1 MLNLTLTASSLP
13 SLPGLGA
20 QPWSCSDRPAL
31 IETRAT
37 RSRQS
42 QRPND
47 AQVAA
52 KSRFAAHESQSPKG
66 RLCLLRSSWS
76 TSTRRKSRAVS
87 SPSDVYEQA
96 LKRIANRA
104 AEPVLQWRRYTAG
117 RKLTPW
123 TVASIGCSSA
133 AGKELMAAST
143 MILGGRGERDI
154 TRSVNTYTRSSAPHP
169 RLNAHVGL
177 TGFVAGPPAPSGRST
192 AKRRDATRRQLFDL
206 RVCVTDGVSK
216 GPHRGALARTTVGA
230 LSRDKYSE
238 NLETRGHRS
247 EEPEGRSFVSCQAPE
262 EL

>member
-1 MLNLTLTASSLP
+1 MIGSSSGHPHSSVRYVGGRNRLSPLASSSRYRSATYRSTGDPSSLRPSSLTRWESSGFRSAGAVSNPAIVSMLARPPRPGQRAASTLGRRRELSANSPASPELVLNLTLTASSLP

-143 MILGGRGERDI
+143 MILGGRG
-154 TRSVNTYTRSSAPHP
+154 
-169 RLNAHVGL
+169 
-177 TGFVAGPPAPSGRST
+177 
-192 AKRRDATRRQLFDL
+192 
-206 RVCVTDGVSK
+206 
-216 GPHRGALARTTVGA
+216 RGISPDR
-230 LSRDKYSE
+230 
-238 NLETRGHRS
+238 
-247 EEPEGRSFVSCQAPE
+247 
-262 EL
+262 